1 MTMAKD
7 MTNQIMQSICDS
19 ISDTTVIV
27 DVGFGNTIL
36 AETIFS
42 QKNGCTYIGVDTNS
56 ETVELA
62 AKAFA
67 GNQNVRFF
75 FGEINSLPSL
85 KADIIIWSRVFH
97 HIDLV
102 QARNQ
107 FDCMRNILKDN
118 GKIIIVDSIRDY
130 CGRENRYSYTPIF
143 FINEMSRAFEME
155 RNRIVYSAMDN
166 ISVNQFW
173 KLVITKGQEE
183 FYTEI
188 KTI

>member
-1 MTMAKD
+1 MAKD
-7 MTNQIMQSICDS
+7 MTNRIMDSICDS
-19 ISDTTVIV
+19 ISDNTAIV

-42 QKNGCTYIGVDTNS
+42 QKKGCTYIGVDTNS
-56 ETVELA
+56 KTVEA
-62 AKAFA
+62 ATKEYAD
-67 GNQNVRFF
+67 NQQARFF
-75 FGEINSLPSL
+75 LGEIDSLPSL
-85 KADIIIWSRVFH
+85 KADIIVWSRIFH
-97 HIDLV
+97 HLDLA
-102 QARNQ
+102 QARKQ
-107 FDCMRNILKDN
+107 FDSMRNILKDN

-143 FINEMSRAFEME
+143 FINEMSRAFETE
-155 RNRIVYSAMDN
+155 RNRIVYSDRNN